1 MSILTGHP
9 IPTQLL
15 LSHPELN
22 LTLEDRSGQT
32 PFAVALGTKD
42 HKSAEAIL
50 SREPNAA
57 ERVCR
62 DNDIEHIQYH
72 TVLYYTIPSVPYHT
86 IPCHTVPYHTVPYHT
101 IPYRTVPYHTIP
113 CHMSC
118 IPNYMP
124 HKLMYHFSL

>member
-62 DNDIEHIQYH
+62 DNDIEHIPYR
-72 TVLYYTIPSVPYHT
+72 TVLYHTISAIPYHAMPCHAMPCHAMPCHAMPYHT
-86 IPCHTVPYHTVPYHT
+86 ILYHVIYTKPYTT
-101 IPYRTVPYHTIP
+101 
-113 CHMSC
+113 
-118 IPNYMP
+118 
-124 HKLMYHFSL
+124 